1 MSVAESVAVHSG
13 TADPGPCGT
22 PGRRNDS
29 PAISYCRTIDRT
41 LVIALR
47 GVIDRESVYPLR
59 LMLTV
64 GVKSGYS
71 RLVVDCAE
79 ITECDNELLELFLS
93 WKRHDRN
100 IVLVHPSCPV
110 RDLIAAEISRRLF
123 LCALS
128 VKHALDLM
136 EC

>member
-1 MSVAESVAVHSG
+1 MGVAESVAVHSDSR
-13 TADPGPCGT
+13 DPGPCGG
-22 PGRRNDS
+22 PGRWDEP

-47 GVIDRESVYPLR
+47 GVVDRENLYPLR

-64 GVKSGYS
+64 AVKSGYS
-71 RLVVDCAE
+71 RLVIDCDE

-100 IVLVHPSCPV
+100 IVLVHPSGPV

-136 EC
+136 GQ

>member
-1 MSVAESVAVHSG
+1 MGVAESVAVH
-13 TADPGPCGT
+13 ADSRGPGPCAGS
-22 PGRRNDS
+22 GRGNDP
-29 PAISYCRTIDRT
+29 PAISYCRTVDRT

-47 GVIDRESVYPLR
+47 GVVDRDNIYPLR

-64 GVKSGYS
+64 AVKSGYS

-79 ITECDNELLELFLS
+79 ITGCDHELLDLFLS
-93 WKRHDRN
+93 WKRHERN
-100 IVLVHPSCPV
+100 IALVHPSGPV

-136 EC
+136 GG

>member
-1 MSVAESVAVHSG
+1 MSVAESVAVHSD

-22 PGRRNDS
+22 PGRRNDP

-47 GVIDRESVYPLR
+47 GVLDRESVYPLR

-64 GVKSGYS
+64 AVKSGYS

-79 ITECDNELLELFLS
+79 ITECDNELLDLLLS

-100 IVLVHPSCPV
+100 IVLVHPSFPV